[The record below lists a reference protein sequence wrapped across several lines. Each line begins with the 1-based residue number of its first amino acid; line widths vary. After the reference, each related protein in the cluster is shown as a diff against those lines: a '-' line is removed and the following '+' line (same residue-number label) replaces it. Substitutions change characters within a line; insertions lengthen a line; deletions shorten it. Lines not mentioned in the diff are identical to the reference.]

1 MADREKSKLAEST
14 VGRLLDVKERRRA
27 VRFEA
32 AFDVGISKTN
42 DSTRRIAID
51 AWVRDVSAN
60 GLGICCV
67 EAFEVGDAVTVRAPG
82 KSLQCEVR
90 HCRPEG
96 AMFSVG
102 LEVLSSSDGTDIQ
115 VSLRDLSR
123 ALHFSDRTSVSR
135 P

>member
-1 MADREKSKLAEST
+1 
-14 VGRLLDVKERRRA
+14 
-27 VRFEA
+27 
-32 AFDVGISKTN
+32 
-42 DSTRRIAID
+42 
-51 AWVRDVSAN
+51 VSAN

-82 KSLQCEVR
+82 KSIQCEVR